1 MFFHLTGHRDFA
13 MAGLWDRWE
22 QRGEL
27 LDTCT
32 IITTNASA
40 KAAAYHH
47 RMPALLTLDG
57 AEEWL
62 DPASSESR
70 LLELLSPYELPN
82 LECYEVSKLVNTP
95 ANDSESCI
103 TPARSGEGSEELS
116 LWDA

>member
-1 MFFHLTGHRDFA
+1 

-22 QRGEL
+22 QSGEP

-40 KAAAYHH
+40 KAAQYHH

-57 AEEWL
+57 AKEWL
-62 DPASSESR
+62 DPALSEPR
-70 LLELLSPYELPN
+70 LLELLVPYESPDLK
-82 LECYEVSKLVNTP
+82 CYEVSKLVNAP

-103 TPARSGEGSEELS
+103 VPAEPTELTGELS
-116 LWDA
+116 LWDT